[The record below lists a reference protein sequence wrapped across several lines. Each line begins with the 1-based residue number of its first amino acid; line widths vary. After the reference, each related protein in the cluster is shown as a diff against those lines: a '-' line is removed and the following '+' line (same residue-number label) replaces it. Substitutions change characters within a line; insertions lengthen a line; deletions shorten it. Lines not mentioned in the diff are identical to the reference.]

1 MIGQT
6 LKEVLECDLKG
17 EYNARD
23 LYTRARGI
31 CRTHEDLVSMQ
42 LFEDLL
48 KDEESHIDFLETQLD
63 LMDKIGVQN
72 YGQLQADA
80 ADDAEGD
87 LSPVIPDAR
96 SAIRDLTAFA
106 ARSRTASATASA
118 SGMTGGKLEHVE
130 GRQISVPAP
139 ARS

>member
-72 YGQLQADA
+72 YGHCR
-80 ADDAEGD
+80 
-87 LSPVIPDAR
+87 PIPPTTWRGMPSHPSSRTRVAR
-96 SAIRDLTAFA
+96 SGILPEAAEPSDPGQLPLRRRLRDDGWENA
-106 ARSRTASATASA
+106 
-118 SGMTGGKLEHVE
+118 
-130 GRQISVPAP
+130 
-139 ARS
+139 